1 VVVLGAVAPDQEHIL
16 TVPAQVF
23 LATLQRC
30 FNGRRKELLARRDA
44 RQQQLDAGVLPDFLP
59 ETRAIR
65 EDDSW
70 RCAPPAPG
78 LVDRCGGTRNGSRQR
93 AAALPWDRPAGPP
106 GWRNATTSRC
116 DSWVSVGA
124 GRRGRTAAARTMQ
137 VIPAACAGPWT
148 STTTPLVGG
157 GIPQACALLAP
168 PCSRLAP
175 GRGGAP

>member
-1 VVVLGAVAPDQEHIL
+1 MSPQIAAPGVAILGAVAPDQEHIL

-106 GWRNATTSRC
+106 GRRDATTSRC

-124 GRRGRTAAARTMQ
+124 GRRGRTAAARTISSDSGPR
-137 VIPAACAGPWT
+137 VLTRPLAA
-148 STTTPLVGG
+148 
-157 GIPQACALLAP
+157 QA
-168 PCSRLAP
+168 
-175 GRGGAP
+175 RGDHRPSGS